1 MASIRTL
8 LVDDHA
14 LFVETLAVRLSRE
27 PDIEVL
33 PAALDPHDALRLV
46 RTLAPT
52 VLVLDLI
59 LGQMSGMVV
68 LDEIQLIRPEC
79 HVVVLTGLSAA
90 DEVVEAFRRGAK
102 AWLPK
107 TVDGAHLVRVIRGVC
122 RGECWMP
129 PDVLGQV
136 LRKLIAARPAVQD
149 VRAEPAGQA
158 DPLRVLTA
166 RERDVL
172 QGAVDGLSRIDIA
185 RRLFLSPNT
194 VRTHAQNM
202 LTKLSAHSMLEA
214 VSVARRYGMRPGIG

>member
-1 MASIRTL
+1 MDSIRTL

-14 LFVETLAVRLSRE
+14 LFVETLAVRLAME

-33 PAALDPHDALRLV
+33 PAAKDPHEALRLV
-46 RTLAPT
+46 RTLSPA

-59 LGQMSGMVV
+59 LGRTSGMVV
-68 LDEIQLIRPEC
+68 LDEVQRSHPEC
-79 HVVVLTGLSAA
+79 HVIVLTGLPAA
-90 DEVVEAFRRGAK
+90 DKVVEAFRRGAK

-122 RGECWMP
+122 QGESWIP

-136 LRKLIAARPAVQD
+136 LRQLIADR
-149 VRAEPAGQA
+149 PAGQDGRVA
-158 DPLRVLTA
+158 PVGHPDPLSALTA

-172 QGAVDGLSRIDIA
+172 QAAVDGLSKMDIA

-194 VRTHAQNM
+194 VRTHTQNM
-202 LTKLSAHSMLEA
+202 LGKLSAHSMLEA
-214 VSVARRYGMRPGIG
+214 VSVARRHGMRPGIG